1 MNNYSQSANP
11 NATNSELDSKKIVTN
26 RPLTSNMETIN
37 VFEVLPREDSKTIA
51 NLIWKLLDKAGIET
65 TKDAELQIEVYDDE
79 ED

>member
-26 RPLTSNMETIN
+26 RPLTSAIN

>member
-1 MNNYSQSANP
+1 
-11 NATNSELDSKKIVTN
+11 
-26 RPLTSNMETIN
+26 METIIN

-79 ED
+79 EED